1 MQIETD
7 YSLRTHNSFGFDVTA
22 RFWAQAQSTD
32 DICEALQYAKAQRV
46 PLMVLGEG
54 SNLVFTAAY
63 PGLVLNIAIRGK
75 QIVREDSQ
83 HIWVRVGA
91 GENWHDFVQWSLVH
105 QYFGLENLILIPGS
119 VGAAPIQNIGA
130 YGVEVKSCFDQLE
143 AVERDTGVLVVFDK
157 ESCEFDYR
165 NSVFKSKLQ
174 DRYIISQV
182 TFRLNKT
189 PDLVTGYGDVEAE
202 LKSQGLADYEA
213 INVAEAVSRIR
224 RRKLPDPRVI
234 GNAGSFFK
242 NPIISRERF
251 EQLKSSFPKLVGYED
266 CGSVKVAAG
275 WMVDYCGWKGKREG
289 DAGVHD
295 QQALVLVNYGCA
307 NGAQVLDLAAKIQDS
322 VKQTFGIDL
331 EFEPQIYP

>member
-7 YSLRTHNSFGFDVTA
+7 YSLRAHNSFGFDVTA

-91 GENWHDFVQWSLVH
+91 GENWHDFVQWSLAH

>member
-1 MQIETD
+1 MFPSQLTFPESD
-7 YSLRTHNSFGFDVTA
+7 D
-22 RFWAQAQSTD
+22 AQ
-32 DICEALQYAKAQRV
+32 
-46 PLMVLGEG
+46 
-54 SNLVFTAAY
+54 
-63 PGLVLNIAIRGK
+63 
-75 QIVREDSQ
+75 
-83 HIWVRVGA
+83 
-91 GENWHDFVQWSLVH
+91 
-105 QYFGLENLILIPGS
+105 IPG
-119 VGAAPIQNIGA
+119 VAA
-130 YGVEVKSCFDQLE
+130 
-143 AVERDTGVLVVFDK
+143 
-157 ESCEFDYR
+157 
-165 NSVFKSKLQ
+165 
-174 DRYIISQV
+174 
-182 TFRLNKT
+182 
-189 PDLVTGYGDVEAE
+189 
-202 LKSQGLADYEA
+202 
-213 INVAEAVSRIR
+213 

>member
-63 PGLVLNIAIRGK
+63 PGLALNVAIRGK

-83 HIWVRVGA
+83 QMWVRVGA
-91 GENWHDFVQWSLVH
+91 GENWHDFVQWSLAH

-143 AVERDTGVLVVFDK
+143 AVERDTGALVVFDK